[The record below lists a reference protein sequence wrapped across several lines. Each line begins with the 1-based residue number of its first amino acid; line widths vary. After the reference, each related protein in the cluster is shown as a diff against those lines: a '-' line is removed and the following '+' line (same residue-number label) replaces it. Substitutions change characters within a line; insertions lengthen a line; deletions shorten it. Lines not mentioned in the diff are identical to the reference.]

1 MWYNQEGYV
10 ESSKFEK
17 LLINIFRYQAVGG
30 YPHYEGYYPVS
41 TPEPPLVTEEDIKLS
56 LIKQIEYYF
65 SDANLAKGAI
75 RSALKRVLL
84 WVKTT
89 GFVKK

>member
-10 ESSKFEK
+10 SKPFIWK
-17 LLINIFRYQAVGG
+17 LTINIFRYQAVGG

-65 SDANLAKGAI
+65 SDANLAKGTI
-75 RSALKRVLL
+75 RSAQKRVILR
-84 WVKTT
+84 V
-89 GFVKK
+89 